1 MHLPTYPLSSPGR
14 IGIYEFVS
22 EGEKGRIKKQ
32 IVFSLA
38 PGLDKGY
45 KNTYNLAFGDVIDD
59 EGGISDISI
68 SDNGDRD
75 KILATVV
82 SAVYEFINQEPDAK
96 IYFRGST
103 PSRTRLYRMSISKY
117 HTLLCEDFYIYGEL
131 GDNWH
136 PFDKNAPSEAFLVFR
151 KQASTGWQPTIKIL
165 IFPYISL
172 EKDL

>member
-22 EGEKGRIKKQ
+22 EGDKGRIRKQ
-32 IVFSLA
+32 ILFSLA

-75 KILATVV
+75 EILATVV
-82 SAVYEFINQEPDAK
+82 SAVYEFTNQKPDAK
-96 IYFRGST
+96 IYFRG
-103 PSRTRLYRMSISKY
+103 
-117 HTLLCEDFYIYGEL
+117 HA
-131 GDNWH
+131 H
-136 PFDKNAPSEAFLVFR
+136 VFIEWR
-151 KQASTGWQPTIKIL
+151 YPNIIRCYVR
-165 IFPYISL
+165 IFTFM
-172 EKDL
+172 EN